1 MHWKSDSIEI
11 MINNKAD
18 EVIEDLFQSCFS
30 RYQVRLETSMNGS
43 NFSSILFFYY
53 IINAIKEILNKVV
66 HI

>member
-1 MHWKSDSIEI
+1 
-11 MINNKAD
+11 MINDKAD
-18 EVIEDLFQSCFS
+18 EVIEELFQSCFS